1 MYSTATTSVYTTDKI
16 FRTRAGDLSVSSNSI
31 SDWWYTCDIVDAS
44 TMWEY
49 KTSCLCEYPDTNQQC
64 YSPFGSP
71 IAKTYLVNIPVNPY
85 FFPGQQPAPPL
96 ASGLLCDE
104 EPPAIQFRISNKIKI
119 TIPDDP
125 VFSGTYVWDRTAALA
140 AWTLNLSESQLS
152 NSINCGTDNLIE
164 FVEVGNPSS
173 SYPAGF
179 EETYS
184 TYGLETEKVYA
195 FPAKYYMYATA
206 AAETSESMGH
216 RLSVGFTIPIRYR
229 HGYGDWIVVDR
240 RINNGIKTPHILNGS
255 PNYAIL
261 NEGPEP
267 TDNTISY
274 KFINPDN
281 NTPICSSGINEL
293 GFSFKTS
300 ASGLGFPCT
309 TFGYPYPYFGETE
322 LPYFEPKIGVESL
335 VEFVYDCR
343 NTINCN
349 IANGT
354 ILTDNSPSM
363 NVNDQGVCLGSTIN
377 IDYACAGVPTNE
389 QMRLYFLSKVNNLKI
404 YYGDGST
411 TYTINGDIDEAVE
424 LPIFGSLAA
433 IRTYINQDFAVYD
446 VNNNAYRCV
455 DLYVVYDPYVYYEP
469 EDNPPPCVII
479 ILSDDC

>member
-1 MYSTATTSVYTTDKI
+1 
-16 FRTRAGDLSVSSNSI
+16 
-31 SDWWYTCDIVDAS
+31 
-44 TMWEY
+44 MWEY
-49 KTSCLCEYPDTNQQC
+49 QATCLCEDPYTSQQC

-104 EPPAIQFRISNKIKI
+104 EPPATQFRISNKIKI

-125 VFSGTYVWDRTAALA
+125 VFSGTYVWDR
-140 AWTLNLSESQLS
+140 LNSSTWILNSSESQWAADFT
-152 NSINCGTDNLIE
+152 CTDSLIGQTTTIE
-164 FVEVGNPSS
+164 FIEVNNPSQ

-195 FPAKYYMYATA
+195 FPAKYYMYATVTA
-206 AAETSESMGH
+206 ATSESMGH
-216 RLSVGFTIPIRYR
+216 RLSVGFTLPIRYR
-229 HGYGDWIVVDR
+229 HAYGDWIVVDR
-240 RINNGIKTPHILNGS
+240 LLSGGIKTPHILNGS

-267 TDNTISY
+267 ADNTIGY
-274 KFINPDN
+274 KFINPAN
-281 NTPICSSGINEL
+281 NTPICPSGINEL

-300 ASGLGFPCT
+300 ASGLGAGCFA
-309 TFGYPYPYFGETE
+309 FGYPYPYFGEAE

-335 VEFVYDCR
+335 LEFVYDCR

-354 ILTDNSPSM
+354 ILTDNSPSI

-404 YYGDGST
+404 YYKNYFGGNST

-424 LPIFGSLAA
+424 LPIFGSSASLAE

-455 DLYVVYDPYVYYEP
+455 DLYVVYDPYAPYIP
-469 EDNPPPCVII
+469 EEGPWPCVII